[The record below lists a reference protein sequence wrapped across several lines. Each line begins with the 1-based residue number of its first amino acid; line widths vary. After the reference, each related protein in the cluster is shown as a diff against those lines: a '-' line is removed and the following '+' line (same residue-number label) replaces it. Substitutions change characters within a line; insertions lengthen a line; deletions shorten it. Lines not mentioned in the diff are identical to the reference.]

1 MDFAQIILSPFVW
14 LLTVFY
20 NLFGSYGLA
29 LIFFA
34 IVVKLIL
41 FPFSLKGK
49 RSMIQMN
56 MLSDKMQKLQKQYGK
71 DKERYN
77 LELQKLYEKEKVN
90 PMSGCLWSFVP
101 LLILL
106 PLYAI
111 IRQPLKYMMGV
122 NSQDLLNAVANAV
135 QWNSAAL
142 DMGWIKEAA
151 DSFANTGYN
160 QLYLASLI
168 TPENLASV
176 QAAVGEAGSKI
187 FSINFDFLGLIDLSQ
202 TPQLKFWTISGGF
215 GLFLLPVIS
224 AASGFVFSLISMK
237 TNSVNQKSAQAVN
250 NATAK
255 SMLIVSPLMSL
266 WIGFAMPAALCV
278 YWIANNL
285 LSMLQEFLC
294 GKLLKKDYEKAAA
307 QQAERERQEK
317 EEEKE
322 RRRLAA
328 EERARRL
335 EEEKQNKGRK
345 KKAEK
350 KPAEEEEKIP
360 GAVKEASRV
369 GMRQYARGRAYD
381 PYRYSAEGPTAYPG
395 AAPVFQKKEDTRAL
409 EKESDELEQVALE
422 QAADEAIVEAIRE
435 EQAGAAPAGLSETPV
450 LETPTYEAPDY
461 DAAEAEA
468 PYAEESEESEDKDKE

>member
-77 LELQKLYEKEKVN
+77 LEVQKLYEKEKVN

-237 TNSVNQKSAQAVN
+237 TNSVNQKSAQAAN

-468 PYAEESEESEDKDKE
+468 PYAEESEDKDKE